1 MNTYEVKQLLFDRF
15 IKPTINNQNN
25 YIGVEIEM
33 PILNLDKKPV
43 NFEIVH
49 HITEKYIEH
58 FDFLPVGIDEDGNI
72 YSAKS

>member
-1 MNTYEVKQLLFDRF
+1 
-15 IKPTINNQNN
+15 
-25 YIGVEIEM
+25 M

-49 HITEKYIEH
+49 HITEKFIEH

>member
-1 MNTYEVKQLLFDRF
+1 MNTEEFKQLLFDRF

-49 HITEKYIEH
+49 NIT
-58 FDFLPVGIDEDGNI
+58 
-72 YSAKS
+72 